1 MNLPNRLTLLRVLFI
16 PIIVFVY
23 LFPFAQFNISISHF
37 TIGFVTIPFTNLI
50 LLILFVLAS
59 ITDFFDGYIARKQN
73 KITSFGKFVDPVA
86 DKLLVNTLFIL
97 FAFSGIVP
105 IIAVIIMIWRDII
118 VDAIRMM
125 VAEKG
130 KVMSAGY
137 LGKVKT
143 VLQML
148 TIILVLMS
156 NLPFELY
163 HIPVSDFMLW
173 FAVAVSVMS
182 GINYFLQAK
191 DVILESM

>member
-1 MNLPNRLTLLRVLFI
+1 MNLPNRLTLLRILFI

-23 LFPFAQFNISISHF
+23 LFPVEQFNITIGHF
-37 TIGFVTIPFTNLI
+37 TIGFVAIPYTNLI
-50 LLILFVLAS
+50 LLVLFVLAS
-59 ITDFFDGYIARKQN
+59 ITDFFDGYIARKYN

-86 DKLLVNTLFIL
+86 DKLLVNTLFIIL
-97 FAFSGIVP
+97 AFSGFVP

-148 TIILVLMS
+148 TIILVLML

-163 HIPVSDFMLW
+163 HLPVSDFMLW
-173 FAVAVSVMS
+173 FAVAISVMS

>member
-1 MNLPNRLTLLRVLFI
+1 MNLPNRLTLLRILFI

-23 LFPFAQFNISISHF
+23 LFPFAQFNITIGHF
-37 TIGFVTIPFTNLI
+37 TIGFVTIPYTNLI
-50 LLILFVLAS
+50 LLVLFVLAS
-59 ITDFFDGYIARKQN
+59 ITDFFDGYIARKYN

-86 DKLLVNTLFIL
+86 DKLLVNTLFIIL
-97 FAFSGIVP
+97 AFSGFVP

-148 TIILVLMS
+148 TIILVLML

-163 HIPVSDFMLW
+163 HLPVSDFMLW
-173 FAVAVSVMS
+173 FAVAISVMS

>member
-1 MNLPNRLTLLRVLFI
+1 MNLPNRLTLLRILFI

-23 LFPFAQFNISISHF
+23 LFPIEQFNITIGHF
-37 TIGFVTIPFTNLI
+37 TIGFVAIPYTNLI
-50 LLILFVLAS
+50 LLVLFVLAS
-59 ITDFFDGYIARKQN
+59 ITDFFDGYIARKYN

-86 DKLLVNTLFIL
+86 DKLLVNTLFIIL
-97 FAFSGIVP
+97 AFSGFVP

-148 TIILVLMS
+148 TIILVLML

-163 HIPVSDFMLW
+163 HLPVSDFMLW
-173 FAVAVSVMS
+173 FAVAISVMS

>member
-23 LFPFAQFNISISHF
+23 LFPFAQFNITIGHF
-37 TIGFVTIPFTNLI
+37 TIGFVTIPYTNLI
-50 LLILFVLAS
+50 LLVLFVLAS
-59 ITDFFDGYIARKQN
+59 ITDFFDGYIARKYN

-86 DKLLVNTLFIL
+86 DKLLVNTLFIIL
-97 FAFSGIVP
+97 AFSGFVP

-148 TIILVLMS
+148 TIILVLML

-163 HIPVSDFMLW
+163 HLPVSDFMLW
-173 FAVAVSVMS
+173 FAVAISVMS